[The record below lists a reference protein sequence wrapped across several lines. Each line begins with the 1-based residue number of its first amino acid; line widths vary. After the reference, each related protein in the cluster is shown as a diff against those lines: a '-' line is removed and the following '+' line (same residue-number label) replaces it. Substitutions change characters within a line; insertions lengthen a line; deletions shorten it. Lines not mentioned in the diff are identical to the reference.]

1 MSAPLNLDDPIELT
15 RELVAIDTVN
25 PPGDEA
31 ACATALRGA
40 LEAAGFQVGWHP
52 FGERRVNLVARVG
65 GTPERKPIC
74 FTGHMDTVP
83 LGAAAWRHD
92 PFSGELADGR
102 LYGRGTSD
110 MKSGIAAFVVAAA
123 GLGRRLEGT
132 AGVELV
138 ITGGEETGCQ
148 GAVSLARQAG
158 ALGTAGAIVVAEPTA
173 NYPLV
178 GHKGVVWLRIRV
190 KGVTAHGSMPEQG
203 ENAIY
208 KAARVVAA
216 LERLEVSATA
226 HPLMGRATL
235 NVGTIQGGLNIN
247 SVPDETV
254 ITVDIRTVPDLDHA
268 EIVDRVRQMVGPEAE
283 VETILDVGP
292 VFSEPGGDW
301 IQRVFELAAAAAG
314 ERPVARTVPYF
325 TDAGALKAA
334 YGGPPAVILGPGE
347 PHMAHQTDEYCR
359 VDRIHA
365 AVHLYRDIIA
375 DWCDL

>member
-1 MSAPLNLDDPIELT
+1 MSAPLTLDDPVQLT

-31 ACATALRGA
+31 ACAAALRDA
-40 LEAAGFQVGWHP
+40 LERAGFSVGWHP
-52 FGERRVNLVARVG
+52 FGARRVNLVARLG
-65 GTPERKPIC
+65 GRSDRKPIC

-92 PFSGELADGR
+92 PFAGELVDGR

-110 MKSGIAAFVVAAA
+110 MKAGIAAFVVAAA
-123 GLGRRLEGT
+123 ALGSRLQRT
-132 AGVELV
+132 PGVELV

-148 GAVSLARQAG
+148 GALSLAREAG

-173 NYPLV
+173 NYPFV
-178 GHKGVVWLRIRV
+178 GHKGVVWLRVRV
-190 KGVTAHGSMPEQG
+190 RGITAHGSMPEQG

-208 KAARVVAA
+208 KAARAVQA
-216 LERLEVSATA
+216 LERLAVGNVS
-226 HPLMGRATL
+226 HELMGGGTL

-254 ITVDIRTVPDLDHA
+254 MTVDIRTVPGLDHA
-268 EIVDRVRQMVGPEAE
+268 GIVERVRRAVGPEAE
-283 VETILDVGP
+283 VEPILDVGP

-301 IQRVFELAAAAAG
+301 IQRVFDLAAAAAG
-314 ERPVARTVPYF
+314 ERPAPRTLPYF

-347 PHMAHQTDEYCR
+347 PQMAHQTDEYCR
-359 VDRIHA
+359 VDRIGA
-365 AVHLYRDIIA
+365 ATNLYRQIIA